1 VRAEA
6 LAAVEAYVAAARWFG
21 GKGRDASATAVR
33 RVALL
38 PQASPEGPQVG
49 IELVDVTYAGAET
62 ETYQLP
68 LAYYPQAQE
77 RLEHALVGSWHDDD
91 LGDVVAYDAA
101 HDREAAALF
110 LQGFADEARTG
121 DLTFFRLP
129 GHELDTDT
137 HSTLFSGEQSN
148 SSLAFGDDSLMK
160 LFRKV
165 TAGRNPDIEI
175 HRALTERGSE
185 HVAALYGWLELAG
198 DPDDPDAEPVQLA
211 MLQQFLRTAS
221 DGWQIALASV
231 RDLFA
236 EADLHADEVGGDFAG
251 EAERL
256 GLATAQVHDVL
267 AAEFPTRSWGAE
279 DLAALSRA
287 MLARLDA
294 ATQVVPQLAE
304 HHALLRETFRSV
316 AEVGEDATAQRV
328 HGDFHLGQTLRTV
341 KGWKLVDFEGE
352 PARPLADR
360 IEPDLVWRDVA
371 GMLRSFDYAAHAVA
385 PDFAAD
391 PDTNRQIAFRAAEW
405 ADRNQAAFLRGYTE
419 NSGRTAGGGLTD
431 HQDLVLRAYVAD
443 KAVYEA
449 VYEARNR
456 PTWLPI
462 PLAAIARLGE
472 SRTTSPDPLPPGT
485 TSSSPAPH
493 TDPGPDARP
502 GQEAPR

>member
-1 VRAEA
+1 MRADA
-6 LAAVEAYVAAARWFG
+6 VAAVGAYVSTARWFG
-21 GKGRDASATAVR
+21 GKGRGLTVTDVR
-33 RVALL
+33 RVATL
-38 PQASPEGPQVG
+38 PQAAPDGPQVTV
-49 IELVDVTYAGAET
+49 ELVEVAYTGAET

-68 LAYYPQAQE
+68 LAYYPTAVE
-77 RLEHALVGSWHDDD
+77 RLEHALVGSWDDEE
-91 LGDVVAYDAA
+91 LGAVVAYDAA
-101 HDREAAALF
+101 HDRQAAALF
-110 LQGFADEARTG
+110 LQGFADEARVG

-129 GHELDTDT
+129 GHDLDTGT

-165 TAGRNPDIEI
+165 TPGRNPDIEI
-175 HRALTERGSE
+175 HRALTERGSD
-185 HVAALYGWLELAG
+185 HVAALYGWLELGGG
-198 DPDDPDAEPVQLA
+198 DGAEPVQLA

-236 EADLHADEVGGDFAG
+236 EADLRADEVGGDFAG

-267 AAEFPTRSWGAE
+267 AAEFPTRSWGAD
-279 DLAALSRA
+279 DLAALSAA
-287 MLARLDA
+287 MLSRLDA
-294 ATQVVPQLAE
+294 AMAVVPALEE
-304 HHALLRETFRSV
+304 HADLLRETFRAV
-316 AEVGEDATAQRV
+316 AEVGEEATAQRV

-360 IEPDLVWRDVA
+360 VEPDLVWRDVA

-391 PDTNRQIAFRAAEW
+391 EDTDRQIAFRAAEW
-405 ADRNQAAFLRGYTE
+405 AARNQAAFVRGYTE
-419 NSGRTAGGGLTD
+419 NSGRTTGGGLTPL
-431 HQDLVLRAYVAD
+431 QDLVLRAYVAD

-472 SRTTSPDPLPPGT
+472 SRTTSPDPVPPA